1 MLEAQEKPIRI
12 DTKKK
17 KKTIP
22 RHIIVKILKIK
33 IKENILST
41 AREKWHIV

>member
-12 DTKKK
+12 DTKK
-17 KKTIP
+17 TIS